1 MFAYTFNGL
10 KYMQKPFLK
19 FDFPK
24 AILHVDGDGFFAGC
38 EVAKNPSLRGKPVVV
53 GRERGMALA
62 LTYEAK
68 AFGIKRGMTISEV
81 RRLCPEVVLLDMDHE
96 SYELFSGRMNS
107 ILSRYTSDIERYS
120 VDESFADIT
129 GMRLPLKMSYEEI
142 ALHLKKTLREELGM
156 TFSIGVAPT
165 KVLAKLASNF
175 KKPDGLTMIRGRY
188 IEDFLEKFLIEKVW
202 GIGRQTSEYMRKL
215 GITTTLEFAN
225 KDQYWVESHFSKPY
239 QELWRELRGESV
251 MKLKTGEREPYRSLM
266 RTRTF
271 TPPKNDRKFLLS
283 ELSRHVEVVCARAR
297 EHGLAGKS
305 VSFFLKTQSFRYAGL
320 NIKLSRA
327 TNIPEEIL
335 AFISKSL
342 DNIYDTHALYRAA
355 GVTLYDLAD
364 NHISQMDLFDTALR
378 IEKLEHIYE
387 EVDELNVR
395 FGKTVVH
402 LASSTHLFHKK
413 KLRAPERDKEDFAR
427 IGIPMIGEIS

>member
-1 MFAYTFNGL
+1 ME
-10 KYMQKPFLK
+10 KPFLK
-19 FDFPK
+19 FDYPR

-53 GRERGMALA
+53 GKERGMALA
-62 LTYEAK
+62 MTYEAK
-68 AFGIKRGMTISEV
+68 AFGIKRGMTGSEV
-81 RRLCPEVVLLDMDHE
+81 RRLCPDVVFLDADHE

-107 ILSRYTSDIERYS
+107 ILARYTSDIERYS

-129 GMRLPLKMSYEEI
+129 GMRLPLKMSYKEI

-175 KKPDGLTMIRGRY
+175 KKPDGLTMIPGRY
-188 IEDFLEKFLIEKVW
+188 IEDFLAKFPIENVW

-215 GITTTLEFAN
+215 GISTTLEFA
-225 KDQYWVESHFSKPY
+225 KKSESWVMETFSKPY

-251 MKLKTGEREPYRSLM
+251 MKLKTGKREPYRSLM

-271 TPPKNDRKFLLS
+271 TPPKNDKKFLLA

-297 EHGLAGKS
+297 EHSLVGKS
-305 VSFFLKTQSFRYAGL
+305 VSFFLKTQSFRYIGL

-327 TNIPEEIL
+327 TNIPDEIL
-335 AFISKSL
+335 GFISKNL
-342 DNIYDTHALYRAA
+342 DDIYDRSALYRAA

-364 NHISQMDLFDTALR
+364 NHATQMDLFDTTLR
-378 IEKLEHIYE
+378 IEKLERIYE
-387 EVDELNVR
+387 EVDELNTR
-395 FGKTVVH
+395 FGKTLVH
-402 LASSTHLFHKK
+402 LASSTHLLHDKRLK
-413 KLRAPERDKEDFAR
+413 APERDEEDFAR
-427 IGIPMIGEIS
+427 IGIPMLGDIK

>member
-1 MFAYTFNGL
+1 
-10 KYMQKPFLK
+10 MQKPFLK
-19 FDFPK
+19 YDFPK

-62 LTYEAK
+62 LTYEAR
-68 AFGIKRGMTISEV
+68 AFGIKRGMTITEV
-81 RRLCPEVVLLDMDHE
+81 KRLCPKVILLDMDHE

-107 ILSRYTSDIERYS
+107 ILARYTSDIERYS
-120 VDESFADIT
+120 IDESFADIT

-188 IEDFLEKFLIEKVW
+188 IEDFLQKFPIEKVW

-225 KDQYWVESHFSKPY
+225 KSESWVMETFSKPY
-239 QELWRELRGESV
+239 QELWRELRGEGV

-266 RTRTF
+266 RTRTL
-271 TPPKNDRKFLLS
+271 TPPKNDRKFLLA

-305 VSFFLKTQSFRYAGL
+305 ISFFLKTQSFRYAGL
-320 NIKLSRA
+320 SIKLSRA

-335 AFISKSL
+335 SFIEKRL
-342 DNIYDTHALYRAA
+342 DDIYDKRALYRAA
-355 GVTLYDLAD
+355 GVTLCDLAD
-364 NHISQMDLFDTALR
+364 NHAAQMDLFDTTLR
-378 IEKLEHIYE
+378 IEKLERIYE
-387 EVDELNVR
+387 EVDELNTR
-395 FGKTVVH
+395 FGKTLVH
-402 LASSTHLFHKK
+402 LASSTHLFHEKTLSK
-413 KLRAPERDKEDFAR
+413 SQQNDEDFAR
-427 IGIPMIGEIS
+427 IGIPMIGEIG

>member
-1 MFAYTFNGL
+1 ME
-10 KYMQKPFLK
+10 KPFLK
-19 FDFPK
+19 FDYPR

-62 LTYEAK
+62 MTYEAK
-68 AFGIKRGMTISEV
+68 AFGIKRGMTGSEV
-81 RRLCPEVVLLDMDHE
+81 KRLCPDVVFLDADHE

-107 ILSRYTSDIERYS
+107 ILARYTSDIERYS

-142 ALHLKKTLREELGM
+142 ALSLKKTLREELGM

-165 KVLAKLASNF
+165 KVLAKIASNF
-175 KKPDGLTMIRGRY
+175 KKPDGLTMIPGKY
-188 IEDFLEKFLIEKVW
+188 IEEFLAKFPIEKVW
-202 GIGRQTSEYMRKL
+202 GIGRQTTEYMHKL
-215 GITTTLEFAN
+215 GITNALEFAN
-225 KDQYWVESHFSKPY
+225 KPGVWVMQTFSKPY
-239 QELWRELRGESV
+239 QELWHELRGENV
-251 MKLKTGEREPYRSLM
+251 MRLKTGAREPYRSLM

-271 TPPKNDRKFLLS
+271 TPPTSDRKFLLS

-335 AFISKSL
+335 TFIDKRL
-342 DNIYDTHALYRAA
+342 DDIYDRSTCYRAA

-364 NHISQMDLFDTALR
+364 NHASQMDLFDTTLR
-378 IEKLEHIYE
+378 IEKLERIYQ

-402 LASSTHLFHKK
+402 LASSTHLFHEK

>member
-1 MFAYTFNGL
+1 M
-10 KYMQKPFLK
+10 KKPFLK
-19 FDFPK
+19 FDFPR

-68 AFGIKRGMTISEV
+68 AFGIKRGMTITEV

-107 ILSRYTSDIERYS
+107 ILARYTSDIERYS

-175 KKPDGLTMIRGRY
+175 KKPDGLTMIPGRY
-188 IEDFLEKFLIEKVW
+188 IEDFLEKFPIEKVW
-202 GIGRQTSEYMRKL
+202 GIGRQTSEYMKKL

-225 KDQYWVESHFSKPY
+225 KPERWVMETFSKPY

-271 TPPKNDRKFLLS
+271 TPPRNDRTYLLS

-297 EHGLAGKS
+297 EHSLAGKS
-305 VSFFLKTQSFRYAGL
+305 VSFFLKTQSFRYAGI

-327 TNIPEEIL
+327 TNIPDEIL
-335 AFISKSL
+335 GFIATKL
-342 DNIYDTHALYRAA
+342 DDIYDKRALYRAA
-355 GVTLYDLAD
+355 GVTLFDLAD
-364 NHISQMDLFDTALR
+364 NHASQLDLFDTTLR
-378 IEKLEHIYE
+378 IEKLERIYE
-387 EVDELNVR
+387 EVDELNTR

-402 LASSTHLFHKK
+402 LASSTHLFHEK
-413 KLRAPERDKEDFAR
+413 AATPVERNDEDFAR

>member
-1 MFAYTFNGL
+1 
-10 KYMQKPFLK
+10 MQKPFLK
-19 FDFPK
+19 FDYPR

-62 LTYEAK
+62 MTYEAK
-68 AFGIKRGMTISEV
+68 AFGIKRGMTGSEV
-81 RRLCPEVVLLDMDHE
+81 KRLCPDVVFLDADHE

-107 ILSRYTSDIERYS
+107 IFARYTSDIERYS

-142 ALHLKKTLREELGM
+142 ALSLKKTLREELGM

-165 KVLAKLASNF
+165 KVLAKIASNF
-175 KKPDGLTMIRGRY
+175 KKPDGLTMIPGKY
-188 IEDFLEKFLIEKVW
+188 IEEFLAKFPIEKVW
-202 GIGRQTSEYMRKL
+202 GIGRQTTEYMHKL
-215 GITTTLEFAN
+215 GITNALEFAN
-225 KDQYWVESHFSKPY
+225 KPGVWVMQTFSKPY
-239 QELWRELRGESV
+239 QELWHELRGENV
-251 MKLKTGEREPYRSLM
+251 MRLKTGAREPYRSLM

-271 TPPKNDRKFLLS
+271 TPPTNDRKFLLS

-335 AFISKSL
+335 TFIDKRL
-342 DNIYDTHALYRAA
+342 GDIYDRSTCYRAA

-364 NHISQMDLFDTALR
+364 NHASQMDLFDTTLR
-378 IEKLEHIYE
+378 IEKLERIYQ

-402 LASSTHLFHKK
+402 LASSTHLFHEKILK
-413 KLRAPERDKEDFAR
+413 PAERDTEDFAR
-427 IGIPMIGEIS
+427 IGIPFIGNIN

>member
-1 MFAYTFNGL
+1 ME
-10 KYMQKPFLK
+10 KPFLK
-19 FDFPK
+19 YDYPK

-81 RRLCPEVVLLDMDHE
+81 RRLCPEVILLDMDHE

-107 ILSRYTSDIERYS
+107 ILARYTSDIERYS

-142 ALHLKKTLREELGM
+142 ALDLKSTLKRELGM

-165 KVLAKLASNF
+165 KVLAKIASNF

-188 IEDFLEKFLIEKVW
+188 IEDFLEKFPIEKVW

-225 KDQYWVESHFSKPY
+225 KSESWVMETFSKPY
-239 QELWRELRGESV
+239 QELWRELRGEGV
-251 MKLKTGEREPYRSLM
+251 MRLKTGEREPYRSLM

-320 NIKLSRA
+320 SIKLSRA

-335 AFISKSL
+335 SFIEKRL
-342 DNIYDTHALYRAA
+342 DDIYDKHALYRAA
-355 GVTLYDLAD
+355 GVTLCDLAD
-364 NHISQMDLFDTALR
+364 NHAAQMDLFDTTLR
-378 IEKLEHIYE
+378 IEKLERIYK
-387 EVDELNVR
+387 EVDELNTR
-395 FGKTVVH
+395 FGKTLVH
-402 LASSTHLFHKK
+402 LASSTHLFHEKTLSK
-413 KLRAPERDKEDFAR
+413 PARDEEDFAR
-427 IGIPMIGEIS
+427 IGIPFIGNIT